1 MNIYLFFK
9 IGGVYNL
16 FPIMNRNAFILAVI
30 LMFGFPSCQKPVEKN
45 KTLRV
50 NISREPTCLDPRK
63 VFDPSHQML
72 MSMLFEGLFKLE
84 LDLSVSPAQAKS
96 FEISEDGHTYTFHLG
111 EHVWSDQSAVTADDF
126 VQTYLDIL
134 NPAFPA
140 PHSNLLYDVLN
151 AEEAKKGL
159 VPLSEVGIRAL
170 DARTIQIQLK
180 HTNPC
185 FLQIL
190 ASPYL
195 VPVCRKQEESNPN
208 WAITSGAAFVCN
220 GPFTLSFWAP
230 QTEIVLKR
238 NRKYSGKY
246 PAKIN
251 EIQIT
256 LIANEMS
263 ALNMYGSGCLD
274 ILGTPFSQI
283 PLPFLKDLKAKKSIA
298 INPVSAT
305 LFVGFNTQ
313 AAPFNNVHFR
323 RAFALASNRREIIDH
338 ITLLDEEPALSL
350 IPPILK
356 KRPSPHWTQ
365 DDDVE
370 GGQKELRLAMKDLSE
385 KDLKDLTLYFFP
397 LEINY
402 LIAQTL
408 QQQWQK
414 NLGIEV
420 KIQVIDFKTLLA
432 KIADGSYKMA
442 IFIWSADY
450 ADPISLLHRFRN
462 SKDVAN
468 YARWENKDFSALLD
482 ASAVETNSEKRFA
495 ILEEAERLLVE
506 EMPIAP
512 IFHWNFSLLIQ
523 PQVKGVA
530 MDPLGNIR
538 FDQIS
543 IHR

>member
-1 MNIYLFFK
+1 
-9 IGGVYNL
+9 
-16 FPIMNRNAFILAVI
+16 
-30 LMFGFPSCQKPVEKN
+30 MFGFPSCQKSPEKN
-45 KTLRV
+45 MTLRV

-63 VFDPSHQML
+63 VYDPSHQML
-72 MSMLFEGLFKLE
+72 MAMLFEGLFKLE

-96 FEISEDGHTYTFHLG
+96 YEISRDGKIYTFHLG
-111 EHVWSDQSAVTADDF
+111 DHVWSDQTAVTADDF

-151 AEEAKKGL
+151 GEEAKKGL
-159 VPLSEVGIRAL
+159 VPMSEVGIRAV
-170 DARTIQIQLK
+170 DAKTIVIELK
-180 HTNPC
+180 HPNPC

-195 VPVCRKQEESNPN
+195 TPVCRRQEVSCPD
-208 WAITSGAAFVCN
+208 WAIKGGPSFVCN
-220 GPFTLSFWAP
+220 GPFTLSFWSP
-230 QTEIVLKR
+230 QTEMVLKR
-238 NRKYSGKY
+238 NRKYTGNY
-246 PAKIN
+246 AAKIN
-251 EIQIT
+251 EIQIS

-263 ALNMYGSGCLD
+263 ALHMYGSGCLD

-283 PLPFLKDLKAKKSIA
+283 PLPYLKDLKAKKAIA

-305 LFVGFNTQ
+305 LFIGFNTQ

-323 RAFALASNRREIIDH
+323 RAFSLAANRRDIIEH

-356 KRPSPHWTQ
+356 KRPTPHWTK
-365 DDDVE
+365 DDDEE
-370 GGQKELRLAMKDLSE
+370 GAQKELKLARNEVSE

-414 NLGIEV
+414 TLGIEV
-420 KIQVIDFKTLLA
+420 KIQVIDFKTLLG
-432 KIADGSYKMA
+432 KISDGSYKMA

-450 ADPISLLHRFRN
+450 GDPISLLHRFRN

-482 ASAVETNSEKRFA
+482 ASALETNTEKRFA
-495 ILEEAERLLVE
+495 ILEEAEKLLVD

-523 PQVKGVA
+523 PQVQGVA

-538 FDQIS
+538 FDKIS
-543 IHR
+543 MHR

>member
-1 MNIYLFFK
+1 
-9 IGGVYNL
+9 
-16 FPIMNRNAFILAVI
+16 MNRNVIVLAVV
-30 LMFGFPSCQKPVEKN
+30 LMFGFPSCQKMPEKN

-96 FEISEDGHTYTFHLG
+96 YEISDDRRIYTVHLG
-111 EHVWSDQSAVTADDF
+111 DHVWSNQTAVTADDF

-140 PHSNLLYDVLN
+140 PHANLLYDLLN
-151 AEEAKKGL
+151 AEEAKKGG
-159 VPLSEVGIRAL
+159 VSMSEVGVRAI
-170 DARTIQIQLK
+170 DAKTIQFELK
-180 HTNPC
+180 HPNPC

-195 VPVCRKQEESNPN
+195 VPVCRSQEQKNPE
-208 WAITSGAAFVCN
+208 WAISSGSSFVSNGAFS
-220 GPFTLSFWAP
+220 LSFWSP
-230 QTEIVLKR
+230 KTEIILKR
-238 NRKYSGKY
+238 NRNYSGKY

-251 EIQIT
+251 GIQIS

-263 ALNMYGSGCLD
+263 ALHMYGSGDLD

-283 PLPFLKDLKAKKSIA
+283 PLPYLKDLKDAKSMV

-305 LFVGFNTQ
+305 LFIGFNTQ
-313 AAPFNNVHFR
+313 SAPFNNVHFR
-323 RAFALASNRREIIDH
+323 KAFAMGSNRREIIDH
-338 ITLLDEEPALSL
+338 ITLLDEEPALSVV
-350 IPPILK
+350 PPILK
-356 KRPSPHWTQ
+356 KRPTPHWFE
-365 DDDVE
+365 DADVE
-370 GGQKELRLAMKDLSE
+370 MAKKEFELAMRELSE
-385 KDLKDLTLYFFP
+385 KDLKGLTLYFWP

-408 QQQWQK
+408 QQQWQR

-420 KIQVIDFKTLLA
+420 KIEVIDFRTLLS

-450 ADPISLLHRFRN
+450 GDPISLLQRFRY
-462 SKDVAN
+462 SKDVSN
-468 YARWENKDFSALLD
+468 YSRWENQKFSELLD
-482 ASAVETNSEKRFA
+482 ASALERDPEKRFA
-495 ILEEAERLLVE
+495 ILQEAERLLVE
-506 EMPIAP
+506 EMPVAP
-512 IFHWNFSLLIQ
+512 LFHWNFSLLIQ
-523 PQVKGVA
+523 PKVKGFA

-538 FDQIS
+538 FDEIS
-543 IHR
+543 F

>member
-1 MNIYLFFK
+1 
-9 IGGVYNL
+9 
-16 FPIMNRNAFILAVI
+16 
-30 LMFGFPSCQKPVEKN
+30 MFGFPSCQKTPEKN

-63 VFDPSHQML
+63 VYDPSHQMM
-72 MSMLFEGLFKLE
+72 MSMLFEGLCKLE

-96 FEISEDGHTYTFHLG
+96 FEVSEDQRIYTFHLG
-111 EHVWSDQSAVTADDF
+111 DHVWSDKTAVTADDF

-140 PHSNLLYDVLN
+140 PHANLLYDVLN
-151 AEEAKKGL
+151 GEEAKKGI
-159 VPLSEVGIRAL
+159 VPMSEVGIRAI
-170 DARTIQIQLK
+170 DAKTIQIELK
-180 HTNPC
+180 HPNPC

-195 VPVCRKQEESNPN
+195 VPVCRKVEEKNPN
-208 WAITSGAAFVCN
+208 WSIKSGPSFVCN
-220 GPFTLSFWAP
+220 GAFTLSHWSP
-230 QTEIVLKR
+230 QAEIILKR
-238 NRKYSGKY
+238 NRNYSGKY

-251 EIQIT
+251 EIQIS

-263 ALNMYGSGCLD
+263 ALHMYGSGCLD

-283 PLPFLKDLKAKKSIA
+283 PLPYLKDLKATKSIF

-305 LFVGFNTQ
+305 LFIGFNTQ

-323 RAFALASNRREIIDH
+323 RAFALASNRQEIVDH
-338 ITLLDEEPALSL
+338 ITLLDEQPALSL
-350 IPPILK
+350 VPPILK
-356 KRPSPHWTQ
+356 KRSSPHWTQ
-365 DDDVE
+365 DADID
-370 GGQKELRLAMKDLSE
+370 GAQKELELAKLEVGE
-385 KDLKDLTLYFFP
+385 KDLKELTLYFFP

-408 QQQWQK
+408 QQQWQR

-420 KIQVIDFKTLLA
+420 KIEVIDFKTLLA

-450 ADPISLLHRFRN
+450 GDPVSMLHRFRN

-468 YARWENKDFSALLD
+468 YARWENNDFSALLD
-482 ASAVETNSEKRFA
+482 ASALETNPDKRFA
-495 ILEEAERLLVE
+495 ILEEAEKLLVQ

-523 PQVKGVA
+523 PQVKGFA

-538 FDQIS
+538 FDKIS
-543 IHR
+543 LN